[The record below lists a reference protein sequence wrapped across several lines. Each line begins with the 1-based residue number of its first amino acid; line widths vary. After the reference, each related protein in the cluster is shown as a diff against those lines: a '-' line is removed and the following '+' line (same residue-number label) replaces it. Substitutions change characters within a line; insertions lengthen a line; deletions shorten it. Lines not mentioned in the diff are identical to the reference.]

1 MTGCYLTTLPRMFM
15 RSTADFD
22 PFWEGSYLIPRDTV
36 QPPKELAS
44 QIWPELDSWVEGYRR
59 SPEVST
65 DLATGAFLELMEWLR
80 SVILQ
85 DATFLKEAFPAHA
98 LWKEPAFN
106 SHEFAAFAL
115 QVRNACTVAEE
126 DSWYTSV
133 RKAVPAVADAS
144 RDVGSNQAVAAA
156 TTLVQHQEVITYMQ
170 QILRSQAETS
180 FALGNLVV
188 TTTISPGR
196 TRHTHQFDLHGM
208 PAFSAHGRQMVPG
221 NADRPTVHAALQAQL
236 QPKLAAVSQPPD
248 EPAAA
253 AVERPLDLPPSYK
266 LPRSVKTV
274 VDLLQLWRHGMSG
287 MPAVDSLEREWGTR
301 WRPASEKNFFST
313 RKKIIDEVVRRCL
326 ITGLSEDGIA
336 SEIDRERGQDSLD
349 KLFKV
354 IQKENKERLAMAT

>member
-22 PFWEGSYLIPRDTV
+22 PFWEESYLIPRDTM
-36 QPPKELAS
+36 QPPKELAR

-65 DLATGAFLELMEWLR
+65 DLATGTFLELMKWLR

-85 DATFLKEAFPAHA
+85 DAAFLKEAFPAHPV
-98 LWKEPAFN
+98 WKEPVFN

-126 DSWYTSV
+126 DTWYTSV
-133 RKAVPAVADAS
+133 RKAVPAVAAAI
-144 RDVGSNQAVAAA
+144 RDVGSNQAAAAA

-170 QILRSQAETS
+170 QILRGQAETS
-180 FALGNLVV
+180 FALETLVV
-188 TTTISPGR
+188 ATSISPGR
-196 TRHTHQFDLHGM
+196 TRQTHQFDLHGM
-208 PAFSAHGRQMVPG
+208 PAFSAHGRQMAPG
-221 NADRPTVHAALQAQL
+221 DAGRPTVHAALQAQL

-248 EPAAA
+248 EPAAS
-253 AVERPLDLPPSYK
+253 AVERPLDLKTSYK

-287 MPAVDSLEREWGTR
+287 MPAVDSLERDWGTR
-301 WRPASEKNFFST
+301 WRPASENNFFLT
-313 RKKIIDEVVRRCL
+313 RKKLIDEVVRRCL
-326 ITGLSEDGIA
+326 ITGLSEDVIA
-336 SEIDRERGQDSLD
+336 SEIDRERGQDSLG

-354 IQKENKERLAMAT
+354 TQKTNKEQLDMAT